1 MRLAW
6 CKALSNV
13 ASKKGVRG
21 LSDLEPSYRLFLGWS
36 SCPRFFPGTLDIK
49 PKVPRDE
56 LLADV
61 AACQGPKI
69 EGTKVSGLVVGG
81 DGGRKGHIA

>member
-1 MRLAW
+1 MWPPKKESVISAI
-6 CKALSNV
+6 LSHLTCYGMV
-13 ASKKGVRG
+13 QLPKI
-21 LSDLEPSYRLFLGWS
+21 
-36 SCPRFFPGTLDIK
+36 FPGTSDIK

-81 DGGRKGHIA
+81 GDGGCKGHIA